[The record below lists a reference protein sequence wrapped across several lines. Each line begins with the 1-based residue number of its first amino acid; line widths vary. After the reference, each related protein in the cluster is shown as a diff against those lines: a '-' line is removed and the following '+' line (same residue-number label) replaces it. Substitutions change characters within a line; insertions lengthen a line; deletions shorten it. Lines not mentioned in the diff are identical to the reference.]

1 LGHIHIYK
9 NITLFCEFTL
19 TILCIFQAVLID
31 MCADFN
37 EGHFNHDPKWIYFTD
52 QREACVACIVENI
65 ENQQISHLQK
75 TSSITLLSKLIQ
87 APDVTEDLKSHPN
100 ITCHIVHV
108 ILGTSNAKQG

>member
-1 LGHIHIYK
+1 
-9 NITLFCEFTL
+9 
-19 TILCIFQAVLID
+19 

-37 EGHFNHDPKWIYFTD
+37 EGHLNHDPKWIYFTD